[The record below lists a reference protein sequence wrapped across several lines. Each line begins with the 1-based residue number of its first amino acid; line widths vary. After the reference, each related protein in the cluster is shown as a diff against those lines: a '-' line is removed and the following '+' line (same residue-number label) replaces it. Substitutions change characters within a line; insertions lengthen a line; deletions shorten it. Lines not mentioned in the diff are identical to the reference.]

1 MKKEIR
7 KIIESAI
14 EKLQSEKIWPDFD
27 MPEIVVESPKEE
39 KFGDY
44 TSNIAMVLSK
54 ILKKNPME
62 VAESIKNKVESIKPA
77 EIEKIEIV
85 KPGYINFYLSEKY
98 FHDLIQKINSE
109 EKDFGNS
116 DLGKKQKVLLEFI
129 SCNPT
134 GPIHLGNARGGPIGD
149 VLANVLEKNGYDVMR
164 EFYVNDFGNQVE
176 VLGHSVLKDAEA
188 QYRGGYIDDLVGKK
202 DEKMTDPMTVGVW
215 AAGMILEE
223 LIKPTCEKSGIKF
236 DNWFSEKSLHE
247 EGKIE
252 EVLTL
257 LGEKKLTYEKEDALW
272 YKSTEFGD
280 DKDRV
285 LVKSNKKKTYLT
297 SDFAYHKNKIERGF
311 ERIIDI
317 MGADHF
323 KETEVVKAFVE
334 KVLGYEGQIN
344 YILSQMVRVVK
355 NGEEV
360 KMSKRKGVYF
370 ALDDLIDEVG
380 ADAVRFIFASY
391 APSSHINFDMDLAK
405 ERSEKNPVF
414 YVQYAYARIASIKNK
429 AESITQKE
437 DPDFSLLKHEK
448 ELSLLKELDKFPEL
462 VEELAGSYEVHKLPQ
477 YAIKLADK
485 FHSFYNACRVID
497 EENSELTS
505 ARLELV
511 KAVKIVLGE
520 TLRLIGVS
528 APEKM

>member
-1 MKKEIR
+1 MKKEIKR
-7 KIIESAI
+7 IIESVI
-14 EKLQSEKIWPDFD
+14 RKLQEEKIWPDLA
-27 MPEIVVESPKEE
+27 MPEIVVESPREE

-44 TSNIAMVLSK
+44 ATNVAMVLSK
-54 ILKKNPME
+54 SLKKNPE
-62 VAESIKNKVESIKPA
+62 DVASEILRYAQDDKFEKV
-77 EIEKIEIV
+77 EIV
-85 KPGYINFYLSEKY
+85 KPGYINFYLSEEY
-98 FHDLIQKINSE
+98 FRNLIEKINSE
-109 EKDFGNS
+109 ENYFGKS

-149 VLANVLEKNGYDVMR
+149 VLANVLEKTGHKVTR

-176 VLGHSVLKDAEA
+176 ILGHSVLKDGEA
-188 QYRGGYIDDLVGKK
+188 QYKGDYVDDLAERKK
-202 DEKMTDPMTVGVW
+202 ESLTDPMAVGIW
-215 AAGMILEE
+215 AAGIILEE

-236 DNWFSEKSLHE
+236 DNWFSEKDLHE
-247 EGKIE
+247 KGKIE
-252 EVLTL
+252 EIIAFLK
-257 LGEKKLTYEKEDALW
+257 EKKLTQEKEGALW

-285 LVKSNKKKTYLT
+285 LVKSNGRTTYLA
-297 SDFAYHKNKIERGF
+297 SDFAYHKNKMERGF
-311 ERIIDI
+311 DKIINI

-323 KETEVVKAFVE
+323 KEAEVMKTFVE
-334 KVLGYEGQIN
+334 KVLNFKGQIK

-355 NGEEV
+355 DGEEV

-380 ADAVRFIFASY
+380 PDAVRFIFVSY

-414 YVQYAYARIASIKNK
+414 YVQYAYARIASILEKAKNYTAFK
-429 AESITQKE
+429 KGEKVI
-437 DPDFSLLKHEK
+437 FKHEK
-448 ELSLLKELDKFPEL
+448 EISLLKELNRFPEI
-462 VEELAGSYEVHKLPQ
+462 VEELTENYEVHKLPQ

-485 FHSFYNACRVID
+485 FHSFYNECRVID
-497 EENSELTS
+497 EENPEITA

-520 TLRLIGVS
+520 TLRLVGVS
-528 APEKM
+528 APDKM